1 MRRTQTLKD
10 HYDYYDKWL
19 GRMVRVDYISDT
31 MTDATLLALFRPA
44 GPIAHIHIEKV
55 YDKWDVFHYAV
66 IVFHSKLHAR
76 LSTVLS
82 GMFLAGSYIYVALVS
97 SCCEIVPYS
106 PRTLGDMEYHSQ
118 AGSLLEHKERHWLRN
133 SLSCVSIFD
142 KQTVPTMVSKM
153 EILTMPHPSFC
164 VTDTIESGT
173 KLEDADECRYLA
185 SLEDDRVER
194 GNTYEDWKE
203 LDSRIHKTHSSHKIQ
218 IQPLGSSQRDN
229 LPSRNQQKHSESRN
243 NNCVVLS

>member
-1 MRRTQTLKD
+1 
-10 HYDYYDKWL
+10 
-19 GRMVRVDYISDT
+19 
-31 MTDATLLALFRPA
+31 
-44 GPIAHIHIEKV
+44 
-55 YDKWDVFHYAV
+55 
-66 IVFHSKLHAR
+66 
-76 LSTVLS
+76 
-82 GMFLAGSYIYVALVS
+82 
-97 SCCEIVPYS
+97 
-106 PRTLGDMEYHSQ
+106 
-118 AGSLLEHKERHWLRN
+118 
-133 SLSCVSIFD
+133 
-142 KQTVPTMVSKM
+142 
-153 EILTMPHPSFC
+153 MPHPSFC

-229 LPSRNQQKHSESRN
+229 LPSRNQQKHSESRK